1 MDSLPKPR
9 IAIQNRSTILLFI
22 NQIKQNRC
30 IWDETDVNHRN
41 IKARQ
46 DAWLAIARRMGVNVP
61 LLRRKW
67 RSLCSSY
74 LKIRKDWEN
83 MQAQSKGTRCPRPSW
98 FAYDEMDFLG
108 NSTRRTRG
116 KTGKYLILDEEQTRA
131 SKPGDVMV
139 DIVNPNEDAEET
151 EEIYETTPESNYTE
165 ASCEYTL
172 TFDLNEPMAE
182 DTSATLYYEKSNN
195 NDEIEEESEL
205 PLEKRYINEK
215 RKTIL
220 LHELNEKL
228 EKELQQQAAKVQLQQ
243 MKIDSLEKKLEHTE
257 RKIAKLM
264 KTSQEDYAET
274 VSGVEQAAKEAVA
287 TKENS
292 MHFQQGTFAVHTVP
306 LQDIEKQCDSLC
318 DASGMKNHEDNQETI
333 RQMSSSIKRMESI
346 IGKFAGQSSR
356 RYSGFGEFLVHELNG
371 MDETTSIRLI
381 HEITSML
388 QKEGQNYRNNHA
400 KRHNGNLS

>member
-9 IAIQNRSTILLFI
+9 I
-22 NQIKQNRC
+22 
-30 IWDETDVNHRN
+30 
-41 IKARQ
+41 
-46 DAWLAIARRMGVNVP
+46 
-61 LLRRKW
+61 
-67 RSLCSSY
+67 
-74 LKIRKDWEN
+74 
-83 MQAQSKGTRCPRPSW
+83 
-98 FAYDEMDFLG
+98 
-108 NSTRRTRG
+108 
-116 KTGKYLILDEEQTRA
+116 TGKYLILDEEQTRA

-228 EKELQQQAAKVQLQQ
+228 EKELQQQAAKVQ
-243 MKIDSLEKKLEHTE
+243 
-257 RKIAKLM
+257 
-264 KTSQEDYAET
+264 EDYAET

-356 RYSGFGEFLVHELNG
+356 RYSGFGEFLVHELNE